1 MSSKRKFL
9 PSPAM
14 AVALIALFAALG
26 GSAYA
31 AIAVTGKN
39 VKNGSLTGVD
49 FKKRSLHGSKLRT
62 DSVGGDVVKES
73 TLGPVQALA
82 HQAVVTGAGGLARGR
97 GVTSAIRTAAGRYVV
112 TFDREVRSCVYTATV
127 GDASAAGPGNGTVTV
142 ASHAAN
148 PSAVNVRTF
157 TYNAAGNPV
166 DENRPF
172 HMLVSC

>member
-1 MSSKRKFL
+1 MSRKRKFL

-14 AVALIALFAALG
+14 VVALIALFAALG

-31 AIAVTGKN
+31 ALVVTGKN

-49 FKKRSLHGSKLRT
+49 FKKRSLHGSKLKT
-62 DSVGGDVVKES
+62 DSIGGDVVKES

-82 HQAVVTGAGGLARGR
+82 HQAVVTGAGVLARGR
-97 GVTSAIRTAAGRYVV
+97 GVTGVVRTAAGRYVV
-112 TFDREVRSCVYTATV
+112 TFDREVRSCVYVATV
-127 GDASAAGPGNGTVTV
+127 GDVSAAGPGNGNATV
-142 ASHAAN
+142 ASNAAN
-148 PSAVNVRTF
+148 ANAVDVRTV

-172 HMLVSC
+172 HLLVSC

>member
-14 AVALIALFAALG
+14 AVALIALFVALG

-31 AIAVTGKN
+31 AIVVTGKN

-49 FKKRSLHGSKLRT
+49 FKKRSLHGSKLRA

-82 HQAVVTGAGGLARGR
+82 HQAVVTGAGVLARGR
-97 GVTSAIRTAAGRYVV
+97 GVSSVVRTAAGRYQVV
-112 TFDREVRSCVYTATV
+112 FDRDVRGCVYTATV
-127 GDASAAGPGNGTVTV
+127 GDVGAAGPGTGTASV
-142 ASHAAN
+142 ASTATNAN
-148 PSAVNVRTF
+148 AVNVRTV
-157 TYNAAGNPV
+157 TYNAGGNPV
-166 DENRPF
+166 DENRAF
-172 HMLVSC
+172 HLLVSC

>member
-1 MSSKRKFL
+1 MSRKRKFL

-31 AIAVTGKN
+31 ALVVTGKN

-49 FKKRSLHGSKLRT
+49 FKKRSLHGSKLRA
-62 DSVGGDVVKES
+62 DSIGGDVVKES

-82 HQAVVTGAGGLARGR
+82 HQAVVTGAGVLARGR
-97 GVTSAIRTAAGRYVV
+97 GVTGVVRTAAGRYAI
-112 TFDREVRSCVYTATV
+112 TFDREVRSCVYVATV
-127 GDASAAGPGNGTVTV
+127 GDVSAAGPGNGNATV
-142 ASHAAN
+142 ASNAAN
-148 PSAVNVRTF
+148 ANAVDVRTV

-172 HMLVSC
+172 HLLVSC